1 MTMIIRNNKVYAG
14 SGGGSGNANIV
25 KVTQA
30 EYDALPESKNNDGV
44 LYAITNGESQSAG
57 EDASAINYTEE
68 DGSKTTVQ
76 DKLSEL
82 NSNIDKQNKNLQ
94 NTNTNISKIKTYVGS
109 DGKLHFVDSEGADT
123 IIPFKKG
130 IVPMTFSKTEAYS
143 TTDTTYFGESYVYS
157 IDNFKSMTISVT
169 NVQTAYNFSVT
180 VSGKKADGTSKT
192 LASKGW
198 NTSSLGSTTVDISEY
213 VTISVH
219 INQTSGSRPAKRYSI
234 SFS

>member
-1 MTMIIRNNKVYAG
+1 MVFFYSNYRYSNLTSDIPFRFGKNE
-14 SGGGSGNANIV
+14 SGEYGYIV
-25 KVTQA
+25 T
-30 EYDALPESKNNDGV
+30 
-44 LYAITNGESQSAG
+44 
-57 EDASAINYTEE
+57 
-68 DGSKTTVQ
+68 
-76 DKLSEL
+76 
-82 NSNIDKQNKNLQ
+82 
-94 NTNTNISKIKTYVGS
+94 
-109 DGKLHFVDSEGADT
+109 DSEGADT

-130 IVPMTFSKTEAYS
+130 IVPMTFLKTEAYS

-192 LASKGW
+192 PASKGW